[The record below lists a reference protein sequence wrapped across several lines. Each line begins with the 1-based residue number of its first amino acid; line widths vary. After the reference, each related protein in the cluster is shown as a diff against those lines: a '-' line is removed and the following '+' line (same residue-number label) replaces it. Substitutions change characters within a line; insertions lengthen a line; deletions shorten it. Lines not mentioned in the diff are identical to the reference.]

1 MSQEVETVNKV
12 IVNAMPAALVAGDG
26 KSLNIN
32 GTVDVSGN
40 VTVTAESIA
49 LDTTNLEA
57 KIQAQTDIVAT
68 QTTLAQ
74 IKAKTDNIDV
84 ALSTRTK
91 PADTQTVA
99 GTVGV
104 TFPTNFTHESALIKI
119 IDYDTLVGKGDVAN
133 HTIGQAIGNGSN
145 GTITTNVFSILSN
158 AVVTQPSVN
167 TWMKIVSTSAQDGV
181 GGTGIQQVTI
191 KYLTSAWVNKTEVIT
206 MNGVTPVNMSNQD
219 VYRINELYAN
229 KVGSAGVAVGTITL
243 VDQATGLIK
252 YAQID
257 PTIAFFE
264 RAIHYVSAGKTCVL
278 TSILIGSSTT
288 GGVILRIFSTDEDGS
303 GNRVTRSRYST
314 ELAVNTSFIP
324 FKNVIQVSNPN
335 NTNISIGLAVK
346 GMASNQSCTGTL
358 QFYEEDI

>member
-1 MSQEVETVNKV
+1 MVQAVETVNNV
-12 IVNAMPAALVAGDG
+12 IVTTMPPALVASNG

-40 VTVTAESIA
+40 VTVTAQSIT
-49 LDTTNLEA
+49 LDTTALEN

-68 QTTLAQ
+68 QVTLAQ

-99 GTVGV
+99 GTVGI
-104 TFPTNFTHESALIKI
+104 TFPAASLSDSIFLKI
-119 IDYDTLVGKGDVAN
+119 IDYDTLIGKGDVTN
-133 HTIGQAIGNGSN
+133 HIPGQLMGNGSN
-145 GTITTNVFSILSN
+145 GTITTNIFSILSN

-167 TWMKIVSTSAQDGV
+167 TWMKFVSTSAQDGV
-181 GGTGIQQVTI
+181 GGTGILQVTI
-191 KYLTSAWVNKTEVIT
+191 KYFTSAWVNKTEIIT
-206 MNGVTPVNMSNQD
+206 MNGTTPVNMVNQD
-219 VYRINELYAN
+219 VYRINEIYAN
-229 KVGSAGVAVGTITL
+229 KVGTAGVAVGTITL
-243 VDQATGLIK
+243 VDQTTGLIK

-257 PTIAFFE
+257 PTVTFFE
-264 RAIHYVSAGKTCVL
+264 RAVHYVATGKVCVITSA
-278 TSILIGSSTT
+278 LIGSSTT
-288 GGVILRIFSTDEDGS
+288 GGVIFRIFSTDEDGS

-314 ELAVNTSFIP
+314 ELAMVTQFIP
-324 FKNVIQVSNPN
+324 LKNVIQVANPN
-335 NTNISIGLAVK
+335 GVNISIGLAVK